1 MATPEL
7 RTWPTL
13 RAGPTVVAVVAIA
26 AAALWP
32 SAVSLWEIWR
42 SLHDYQHG
50 YIIAAIAAAW
60 LVRVAWRARA
70 HAVEPSLAGALVL
83 AVLLFAWLVGHT
95 ANSQIVHQ
103 LLFPACLWAAVWA
116 AAGWP
121 IARRA
126 AAPIAFLYFATP
138 VWDYALPVLQWL
150 SVAATETALGWLGV
164 HATVHEYT
172 VTIPAGTFQIIEGCS
187 GKRYFMVTLALAT
200 LSVAVNRLR
209 GARAI
214 GYVALCGALALL
226 ANWIRIVIVIYAGD
240 RFGMQTY
247 LVAVEHFTLGNV
259 IFVVL
264 LVTVFVIARALSR
277 PRKQAVASAVEP
289 SQTGAARS
297 AWAALPVA
305 MLLTTF
311 SVTWARAAADTA
323 SLPPGALPIAT
334 GDWQGPLPGT
344 ATWSPHYVGASGER
358 RAAYESARA
367 AEPGRV
373 ELYVNSYGAQQQGRE
388 LIQYANTLLAPGRWS
403 RSWPHETGPVGGGEP
418 LAAFE
423 ARSADDSL
431 WLLAYTF
438 DVAGQRTSHEAL
450 AQLSYGLRSIR
461 RPVPS
466 GIVALA
472 VRCNGNCDAARAL
485 ARAFWD
491 DMSGAVLG
499 MLPDGGKDR

>member
-1 MATPEL
+1 MAIPEL
-7 RTWPTL
+7 RAWP
-13 RAGPTVVAVVAIA
+13 AVVVVAVIA
-26 AAALWP
+26 VAALWP
-32 SAVSLWEIWR
+32 SAVSLWEIWV
-42 SLHDYQHG
+42 SVHDYQHG
-50 YIIAAIAAAW
+50 YIIAAVAVAW
-60 LVRVAWRARA
+60 LVRVAWRERTRA
-70 HAVEPSLAGALVL
+70 LQPALAGALLL

-95 ANSQIVHQ
+95 ANSQIAHQ

-121 IARRA
+121 LARRTA
-126 AAPIAFLYFATP
+126 VPIAFLYFATP
-138 VWDYALPVLQWL
+138 VWEYTLPVLQRL

-200 LSVAVNRLR
+200 LSAAVNHLR

-214 GYVALCGALALL
+214 GYFALCGALALL

-247 LVAVEHFTLGNV
+247 LVAVEHLTLGNV

-264 LVTVFVIARALSR
+264 LVTVFVIARGLSR
-277 PRKQAVASAVEP
+277 RRKDAATPATEP
-289 SQTGAARS
+289 PPARAIRP
-297 AWAALPVA
+297 AWAVLPVA
-305 MLLTTF
+305 MLLATF

-323 SLPPGALPIAT
+323 GLPPGALPIAT
-334 GDWQGPLPGT
+334 GDWQGPLPGV
-344 ATWSPHYVGASGER
+344 AAWSPHYVGTVGER

-485 ARAFWD
+485 VRAFWD

-499 MLPDGGKDR
+499 MLPNGGKDR